1 MSGSCKTLLVLLR
14 RCVAVNKLPVTAA
27 IKTRSGVLSEFRW
40 SHIQQRAWTSDR
52 TTVCLRTLSQL
63 LPVLTST
70 QHRFC
75 TKAGSPCEDEYPPL
89 PDYQA
94 DSQSETKEVYIVQ
107 VKGLP
112 WSCTAQDLLQF
123 FSDCRIHDGEK
134 GIHLTLDRV
143 GRPSGRAFIEMEHE
157 EDVSKAL
164 EKHRQYLGPRYVE
177 VYEVTN
183 CDAEVILNKA
193 AATGAEDGV
202 VLLRG
207 LPFSCTEDD
216 IAHFFSD
223 LNIAE
228 NGITIITNSRGKNS
242 GEAFVQFSSQEEADK
257 ALQKDRELIGHRYI
271 EVFPSN
277 RDNIQAA
284 RRRTRM
290 SLNPSQSASRRPVPD
305 SHTNHRGG
313 SYQISDASTHYIHMR
328 GLPFQ
333 VSGEDIVKFFSPL
346 VVSKILVE
354 FRPDGRPSGEADVY
368 FSCHRDALDAMSR
381 DRMNMGHRYIEL
393 FLNSVPDSD

>member
-27 IKTRSGVLSEFRW
+27 IKIRSGVLSEFRW

-63 LPVLTST
+63 QPVLTST

-94 DSQSETKEVYIVQ
+94 DSQSEAKEVYIVQ

-123 FSDCRIHDGEK
+123 FSDCRIRDGEK

-183 CDAEVILNKA
+183 SDAEVILNKA
-193 AATGAEDGV
+193 AATGAEEGV

-242 GEAFVQFSSQEEADK
+242 GEAYVQFSSQEEADK

-305 SHTNHRGG
+305 SQTNHRGG
-313 SYQISDASTHYIHMR
+313 SYQISDVSTHYIHMR